1 MILIRVIQYTIS
13 CYKEQIIIS
22 GNLVNTVKF
31 DTLLILYCYKE
42 VHEDYIVDS
51 IDQSIFYHAMQI
63 IYLYILYTELQYS

>member
-31 DTLLILYCYKE
+31 DTFLILDCYKE

-51 IDQSIFYHAMQI
+51 IDQSIF
-63 IYLYILYTELQYS
+63 